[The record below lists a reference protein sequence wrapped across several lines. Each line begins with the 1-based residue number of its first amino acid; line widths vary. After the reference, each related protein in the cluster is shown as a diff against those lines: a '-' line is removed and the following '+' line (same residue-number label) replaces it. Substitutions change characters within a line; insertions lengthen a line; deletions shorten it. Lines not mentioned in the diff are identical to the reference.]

1 MRKRKE
7 LWYLTR
13 LMSWIWKNKFY
24 IQLIVLLGTNMTT
37 NENIITLL
45 YDNLFRKKYIIKHV
59 NIQRIIMKKHL
70 TR

>member
-7 LWYLTR
+7 WWYLTR

-24 IQLIVLLGTNMTT
+24 IQLIVLLGSNMIT

-45 YDNLFRKKYIIKHV
+45 LITYLEK
-59 NIQRIIMKKHL
+59 NI
-70 TR
+70 